1 MGMCKLKIEL
11 LLYNMLN
18 IAFFFLLFFFSSNN
32 GSKDCGRLVA
42 GLAC

>member
-1 MGMCKLKIEL
+1 MGMYKLKIEL

-18 IAFFFLLFFFSSNN
+18 FAFFFFYFFFSSNN